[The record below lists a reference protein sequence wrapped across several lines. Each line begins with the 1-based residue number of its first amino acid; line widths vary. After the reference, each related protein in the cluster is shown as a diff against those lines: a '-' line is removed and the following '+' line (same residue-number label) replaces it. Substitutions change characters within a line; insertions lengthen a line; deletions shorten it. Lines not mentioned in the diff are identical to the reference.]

1 MSFQGDVAGIGL
13 GELLQGLARGGREG
27 VLTLRAGAMGAT
39 IGVSGGQIHLLPE
52 PDEDPEVWRKRCER
66 AWIKDPNQRID
77 TLRMREIAF
86 AARVEQMF
94 DLLDAQGVHFRFEQ
108 GPLPDASAPA
118 ENDELAPLGRIE
130 TGTKLDVRVP
140 VLCQPVSVEY
150 LLLEHARLSDEC
162 ASNGDATRLPVHVVP
177 RLIVESAPTS
187 ELERLWAE
195 LDGTSNVV
203 EISDRMGWPLR
214 QAKATLLDL
223 IVKGYAR
230 AADGREQLVMAGR
243 EIADNRFARAASRLS
258 GWCLASQPGP
268 PSAEDVELFLEEWNH
283 GKLPVVLA
291 SMEARMART
300 LLRRID
306 LADADPQRAIQRWTE
321 LYKYHRHDA
330 LTELRLTAW
339 RLKSDDEGDAP
350 QMADL
355 LKLARKFQDLGWNM
369 RAGVVLR
376 AAAARLPETT
386 SVRLEV
392 GQRLM
397 AVGHIEEGV
406 HWVLEACRTLID
418 SDLAE
423 KALNPLH
430 NVLEVEPHNRE
441 ARALMSLART
451 KAAHGQ
457 KTRRNSIVAL
467 ATVLVVSGVA
477 LVKVRFDMVYDRRL
491 ASITELM
498 DRPEEALALL
508 EESFEGDESS
518 RVSNLRDTLSARI
531 AANNRQLKDAWMS
544 LYKAAQL
551 ECTMGDERMGLRL
564 ALDLPPPPDL
574 PGEEDEWPTVR
585 QLLESLAA
593 RLEQTFAQFPSLEE
607 EEAILATQESLNSER
622 RFESLVTEL
631 ETAAGAG
638 ERTFTSESFRERM
651 TSLHESVVH
660 RNEARTVARQELEGE
675 LQDQELDRLLG
686 VARVHEQ
693 AGDIRRA
700 VEYYRKLFSS
710 PGAEKIRPVLQPDKD
725 RAERHLA
732 TLIAAEALA
741 EQGRHDEAAE
751 VLAEGCED
759 PREHFL
765 PWKVRSQ
772 PSGARTRLGDGS
784 VRTTPFDYE
793 SAIGEKVQLT
803 FEQEGFERVLVEVD
817 RPTDVLARLSK
828 LPDRWW
834 QTSARVSALPVA
846 VGDHHVVANRAGE
859 IARLGAKGNAVWQHK
874 LSSLGGIARTPVLL
888 GSLRGTLLV
897 LTEDGIA
904 WLVEAEGGRVE
915 GPWKFESPPMQ
926 GPYSTERGV
935 EATFADGRVAIWTD
949 KLAPRVQQPTAV
961 DGEGETQPRV
971 EEAAARDPRRDKDT
985 GMAVLRRQADA
996 GRRLE
1001 TGWGPWSVEVGETHY
1016 LVRDSDDPSHDFSVA
1031 IRGEWAYLAWE
1042 APDAR
1047 LPNGRLWISDDA
1059 GLRAWEPR

>member
-27 VLTLRAGAMGAT
+27 VLTLRGGALGAT
-39 IGVSGGQIHLLPE
+39 VGLAGGQVHLLPE
-52 PDEDPEVWRKRCER
+52 PDEDPEIWRKRCER
-66 AWIKDPNQRID
+66 AWVKDPNQRID
-77 TLRMREIAF
+77 MLRMREIAF

-94 DLLDAQGVHFRFEQ
+94 ELLDCQGVHFRFEQ
-108 GPLPDASAPA
+108 GPLPDASGAG
-118 ENDELAPLGRIE
+118 DESEIAPLGRVE
-130 TGTKLDVRVP
+130 TGTKLEMRVP

-162 ASNGDATRLPVHVVP
+162 ASHGDATLLPSHVVP
-177 RLIVESAPTS
+177 RLIVEAAPTAA
-187 ELERLWAE
+187 LERLWGE
-195 LDGTSNVV
+195 VDGASSVI
-203 EISDRMGWPLR
+203 EIADRMGWPMR

-230 AADGREQLVMAGR
+230 PADSRELLVLAQR
-243 EIADNRFARAASRLS
+243 EIGDNRFARAASRLA
-258 GWCLASQPGP
+258 GWCIASPPGP
-268 PSAEDVELFLEEWNH
+268 PATADVELFLDEWEH

-291 SMEARMART
+291 SMEARLART

-306 LADADPQRAIQRWTE
+306 LLDNDVRRAIERWSE

-330 LTELRLTAW
+330 QTELRLTAW
-339 RLKSDDEGDAP
+339 RLKSEDEGDAP

-369 RAGVVLR
+369 RAGVILR

-418 SDLAE
+418 SELSE

-430 NVLEVEPHNRE
+430 NVLEVEPSNRE

-457 KTRRNSIVAL
+457 KTRRNSVVAL

-477 LVKVRFDMVYDRRL
+477 LIKVRIDMVHDRRL
-491 ASITELM
+491 AAVSELM
-498 DRPEEALALL
+498 DRPQDALALL
-508 EESFEGDESS
+508 EQTFAGDESS
-518 RVSNLRDTLSARI
+518 RVSNLRETLRARI
-531 AANNRQLKDAWMS
+531 TAGNRQLKESWMS

-564 ALDLPPPPDL
+564 ALDVPPPPEVA
-574 PGEEDEWPTVR
+574 GEEDNWPTVR

-607 EEAILATQESLNSER
+607 QETVLAGSEALNAER
-622 RFESLVTEL
+622 RFETLVREL
-631 ETAAGAG
+631 EQTAGSG
-638 ERTFTSESFRERM
+638 ERTFTSEAFHKRLS
-651 TSLHESVVH
+651 TLHESIVL
-660 RNEARTVARQELEGE
+660 RKEARTVARQKLEGE

-686 VARVHEQ
+686 VARVHKQ
-693 AGDIRRA
+693 AGDIQRA
-700 VEYYRKLFSS
+700 VEYYRKLFQS
-710 PGAEKIRPVLQPDKD
+710 PGAEKIRGVLQFEKD
-725 RAERHLA
+725 GAERHLTA
-732 TLIAAEALA
+732 YLEAKSLAAEGRHAEAAEALS
-741 EQGRHDEAAE
+741 EACPN
-751 VLAEGCED
+751 V
-759 PREHFL
+759 REHFL
-765 PWKVRSQ
+765 PWKVESQ

-784 VRTTPFDYE
+784 VRTTPFTYE
-793 SAIGEKVQLT
+793 SAIGERVQLT
-803 FEQEGFERVLVEVD
+803 FEQEGFERVLVELD

-834 QTSARVSALPVA
+834 KTSARVNALPVA
-846 VGDHHVVANRAGE
+846 VGGEHVVANRAGE
-859 IARLGAKGNAVWQHK
+859 IARLAAKGNAVWQHT
-874 LSSLGGIARTPVLL
+874 LASLGGIARTPILL
-888 GSLRGTLLV
+888 SNLRGTLLV

-904 WLVEAEGGRVE
+904 WLVEVESGRVE
-915 GPWKFESPPMQ
+915 GPWKFDALPAR

-935 EATFADGRVAIWTD
+935 EATFVDGRTAIWTTR
-949 KLAPRVQQPTAV
+949 LAPQVLEPKAAEETTA
-961 DGEGETQPRV
+961 RV
-971 EEAAARDPRRDKDT
+971 EEAAAREPRADEAST
-985 GMAVLRRQADA
+985 MSVLRRQAD
-996 GRRLE
+996 GSRQLE
-1001 TGWGPWSVEVGETHY
+1001 TGWGPWSVEVGAAHY
-1016 LVRDSDDPSHDFSVA
+1016 LVRNSQDAARDFSVA
-1031 IRGEWAYLAWE
+1031 VRGEWSYLAWE
-1042 APDAR
+1042 RPDAR
-1047 LPNGRLWISDDA
+1047 LPNGRLWISDEA